1 MLITKLMGGLG
12 NQLFQIFT
20 LMSVSID
27 NDIDFK
33 IFEYKDDKVSPHDIN
48 SKRNS
53 FWDTLFKNIYD
64 KTFKSISGPIYQ
76 YNENIFHYTAFP
88 KIRDKSNN
96 YSLFGYF
103 QSYKYFQNNLKKILD
118 LLKWHE
124 IKKPYGNK
132 YDYKNTVSL
141 HFRIGDYIN
150 IQTHHPILPIDYY
163 KNSLDRLIADT
174 DKNDWNILYFYEKND
189 KDIVDRSINELKN
202 KYPNLYFIEINHNL
216 DDWEQMI
223 CMTFCSHNIIA
234 NSTFSWW
241 GAYLNNNDNHVY
253 YPDVWFGS
261 AIRNKNLNDLFLNDW
276 QKVTCN
282 EISDSIRIKFLC
294 GFSSNSQC
302 LENYMNVYDIKNK
315 KYKNIEFVDDNTYT
329 HLVII
334 GDLTQENIK
343 YITDRNIS
351 SNNIIGFSYEPLEF
365 SNFSCINMIKEHVS
379 EYYISKAEKLNHNVF
394 KNGYTFQWHTWKK
407 NLTKGI
413 DKKYKMSII
422 LSFKKI
428 VQGHIYRHL
437 LVNEILKTDMDIHI
451 YGNGSEEHG
460 QDKRIKGVFNELE
473 PYEDYKYHIC
483 IENTPDTE
491 FYISEKF
498 TNCIVSN
505 SIPIYYGA
513 EKVNE
518 IFGNNCCYKL
528 TGDISKDMKLITDIY
543 NNSDKYTL
551 NLNQSQHELFNGRGS
566 LPEFLYRKFSKKEGI
581 TILMP
586 IYNGIEFI
594 EESVSSIIKQ
604 TYTDWEL
611 IIGINGHPPDSEIYK
626 KAKEYSCD
634 KIKVYDL
641 IDIQGKSN
649 ALNEMLKYSNFNWV
663 SLLDVDDIWLPKK
676 LESQIPYM
684 KSYDIIGTQCEY
696 FGDITGSPNIP
707 LRDMTHFDFYKTNP
721 VINSSCLVKKKLC
734 DWNGEFNGVED
745 YDMWL
750 RLWKQNYKF
759 YNVETI
765 QVLHRIHKQ
774 SAFNNTNNNR
784 VEKLINY
791 HKSQ

>member
-1 MLITKLMGGLG
+1 MLITKLIGGLG

-48 SKRNS
+48 SKRNT

-76 YNENIFHYTAFP
+76 YNENGFHYTPFP

-103 QSYKYFQNNLKKILD
+103 QSYKYFQNNLKDILD
-118 LLKWHE
+118 LLKWRE
-124 IKKPYGNK
+124 IKKPYENK
-132 YDYKNTVSL
+132 YDYKNTISL

-163 KNSLDRLIADT
+163 KNALDRLIVDT

-202 KYPNLYFIEINHNL
+202 KYPNLDFTEINHDL

-241 GAYLNNNDNHVY
+241 GAYLNENNNHVY

-261 AIRNKNLNDLFLNDW
+261 DMGNKNLNDLFLNDW
-276 QKVTCN
+276 QKVTCR
-282 EISDSIRIKFLC
+282 E
-294 GFSSNSQC
+294 
-302 LENYMNVYDIKNK
+302 
-315 KYKNIEFVDDNTYT
+315 
-329 HLVII
+329 
-334 GDLTQENIK
+334 
-343 YITDRNIS
+343 
-351 SNNIIGFSYEPLEF
+351 
-365 SNFSCINMIKEHVS
+365 
-379 EYYISKAEKLNHNVF
+379 
-394 KNGYTFQWHTWKK
+394 
-407 NLTKGI
+407 
-413 DKKYKMSII
+413 
-422 LSFKKI
+422 
-428 VQGHIYRHL
+428 
-437 LVNEILKTDMDIHI
+437 
-451 YGNGSEEHG
+451 
-460 QDKRIKGVFNELE
+460 
-473 PYEDYKYHIC
+473 
-483 IENTPDTE
+483 
-491 FYISEKF
+491 
-498 TNCIVSN
+498 
-505 SIPIYYGA
+505 
-513 EKVNE
+513 
-518 IFGNNCCYKL
+518 
-528 TGDISKDMKLITDIY
+528 
-543 NNSDKYTL
+543 
-551 NLNQSQHELFNGRGS
+551 
-566 LPEFLYRKFSKKEGI
+566 SKKTGI

-626 KAKEYSCD
+626 KAKEYSSD
-634 KIKVYDL
+634 KIKVHDL
-641 IDIQGKSN
+641 IDIKGKSS
-649 ALNEMLKYSNFNWV
+649 ALNEMLKYSNFKWI
-663 SLLDVDDIWLPKK
+663 SLLDVDDIWLSNK
-676 LESQIPYM
+676 LESHIPYM

-707 LRDMTHFDFYKTNP
+707 LRDIAHFDFYKTNP
-721 VINSSCLVKKKLC
+721 VINSSCLVKKELC
-734 DWNGEFNGVED
+734 YWNGEFNGVED